1 MEVTEDI
8 IREVEKGNRK
18 ITLDLYHYSFNVLM
32 SSAVRYKNHKED
44 QMEIVNNAFVKIVT
58 NINSYKPG
66 TAYFSWIKTIV
77 KREIIDDFRKNKKY
91 KELFKMSDSDA
102 VQDSVVDPDV
112 YESMDSEAAFQML
125 NVLPPATK
133 LVFNLYAIEGYKSKE
148 IVEELNISYE
158 TVKWHIKQARKKLKR
173 LIVENKISLQQ

>member
-77 KREIIDDFRKNKKY
+77 KREIIDDFRKNKK
-91 KELFKMSDSDA
+91 
-102 VQDSVVDPDV
+102 
-112 YESMDSEAAFQML
+112 
-125 NVLPPATK
+125 
-133 LVFNLYAIEGYKSKE
+133 
-148 IVEELNISYE
+148 
-158 TVKWHIKQARKKLKR
+158 
-173 LIVENKISLQQ
+173 